1 MSRLIHEPYAT
12 AGSADRRPL
21 LVGGVAAIAL
31 IAFVAAPGNVA
42 SKTHM
47 ALHGLCAQRPSHSLQ
62 IGGSTLPMDARMTGI
77 YLGAAVTVIWL
88 IAARR
93 LRSTRVPSPPVLAL
107 LAVFVLALAI
117 DGFNALLIDFQFPT
131 LYEPSNWL
139 RLATGILAGTSLGVA
154 LGHLFANSMWANGD
168 RSRAVVMRPLELV
181 APIGLSAA
189 TGALALMDLPLLYAP
204 FALGLLVA
212 AIGVFWLLG
221 LIVLAL
227 VSDRGWSC
235 RTWGDLAPAAL
246 TSLVAAIATV
256 GALASLRF
264 ALEQLLGHPNLT

>member
-1 MSRLIHEPYAT
+1 MSRLIHEPNAT

-21 LVGGVAAIAL
+21 FVGGVAAIVL
-31 IAFVAAPGNVA
+31 IAFVVAPGNVA

-107 LAVFVLALAI
+107 LVVFVLALAI
-117 DGFNALLIDFQFPT
+117 DGFNALLIDLQFPT

-139 RLATGILAGTSLGVA
+139 RLATGVLAGTSLGVA

-168 RSRAVVMRPLELV
+168 RSRAVVMRPLEFV
-181 APIGLSAA
+181 APIGFSAA
-189 TGALALMDLPLLYAP
+189 IGTLALMDLPLLYAP

-235 RTWGDLAPAAL
+235 RTWGDLAPVAL

-264 ALEQLLGHPNLT
+264 ALEQLLGLPNLT

>member
-181 APIGLSAA
+181 APISLSAA

-235 RTWGDLAPAAL
+235 RTWGDLAPVAL

-264 ALEQLLGHPNLT
+264 ALEQLLGLPNLT